1 MIKGISAGE
10 VPVYLAVGATDMRKS
25 INGLSLL
32 VEEQFELDL
41 FTGSLFA
48 FCNRKRDIVK
58 VLYWDRNGFCVWMKR
73 LETDTFHWPE
83 SEQELMA
90 VSTEAFNWLQ
100 HGLDVAQAH
109 RRLHYNS
116 VS

>member
-1 MIKGISAGE
+1 MIHSFTG
-10 VPVYLAVGATDMRKS
+10 PVRVFIALSATDMRKS

-41 FTGSLFA
+41 FSGSFFA

-58 VLYWDRNGFCVWMKR
+58 ILYWDNSGFCVWMKR
-73 LETDTFHWPE
+73 LEQDVFRWPE
-83 SEQELMA
+83 SEQEIVE
-90 VSTEAFNWLQ
+90 VSQAALGWLLQ
-100 HGLDVAQAH
+100 GLDLQQAH
-109 RRLHYNS
+109 SRLPYKS

>member
-1 MIKGISAGE
+1 MIKGTAGGTG
-10 VPVYLAVGATDMRKS
+10 VYIAVGATDMRKS

-58 VLYWDRNGFCVWMKR
+58 ILYWDGNGFCIWMKR
-73 LETDTFHWPE
+73 LEEDTFRWPE
-83 SEQELMA
+83 SEQEVMTITPAAL
-90 VSTEAFNWLQ
+90 SWLL
-100 HGLDVAQAH
+100 HGLDVRQAH
-109 RRLHYNS
+109 RRLDYGA

>member
-1 MIKGISAGE
+1 MIHGFSGKARVFIA
-10 VPVYLAVGATDMRKS
+10 LGATDRRKS

-41 FTGSLFA
+41 FTGSYFA

-58 VLYWDRNGFCVWMKR
+58 ILYWADNGFCIWMKR
-73 LETDTFHWPE
+73 LEKDVFRWPE
-83 SEQELMA
+83 SEKEVVE
-90 VSTEAFNWLQ
+90 VSQAALGWLLQ
-100 HGLDVAQAH
+100 GLDLQQAH
-109 RRLHYNS
+109 NRLSYDT